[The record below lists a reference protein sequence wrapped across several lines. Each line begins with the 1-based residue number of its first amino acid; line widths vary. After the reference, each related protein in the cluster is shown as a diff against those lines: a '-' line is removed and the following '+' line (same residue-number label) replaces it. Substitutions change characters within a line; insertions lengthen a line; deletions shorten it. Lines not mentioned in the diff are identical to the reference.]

1 MSHKD
6 DQRDGDHEQFEGTEQ
21 ERFEHQFAQP
31 RLLNIDKRDGRYV
44 SKQTQEFWVCWRLGA
59 ISGLSDPK

>member
-1 MSHKD
+1 M
-6 DQRDGDHEQFEGTEQ
+6 TEQ

-44 SKQTQEFWVCWRLGA
+44 SEQTQEFWVCWRLGA
-59 ISGLSDPK
+59 ISGLSDPE